1 MDAESFS
8 LSIKSIGPH
17 AVLYTMATEAEYGDQ
32 LKKRFTPFICGVGPV
47 EAGVRLGL
55 ALANAD
61 KKPDVI
67 VSLGS
72 AGSQKLEQGA
82 VYEVNGLA
90 YRDMDASAFGFE
102 KGTTPFL
109 DLPRF
114 VPVVPAIPDVPKA
127 SLSTGANVVSGD
139 GYKAISEDM
148 VDMESFA
155 VLRVCQTI
163 GARFVGL
170 RGISDGAKPVEG
182 LSDWTQ
188 FLHVIDERLAH
199 AVDALEDALL
209 TMKGFTTLGGG
220 IDAGQNGS

>member
-1 MDAESFS
+1 MAFESAS
-8 LSIKSIGPH
+8 LSLKSVGSRT
-17 AVLYTMATEAEYGDQ
+17 VLYVMATEAEYGDE
-32 LKKRFTPFICGVGPV
+32 LKRRFSPFMCGVGPV

-55 ALANAD
+55 ALAKAD
-61 KKPDVI
+61 KQPDVI

-72 AGSQKLEQGA
+72 AGSRTLEQGA

-109 DLPRF
+109 DLPRL
-114 VPVVPAIPDVPKA
+114 VSVEPIIPSVQKA
-127 SLSTGANVVSGD
+127 SLSTGANVVSGE
-139 GYKAISEDM
+139 GYDTVSEDM

-155 VLRVCQTI
+155 ILRVCQMV

-188 FLHVIDERLAH
+188 FLHVIDERLAA
-199 AVDALEDALL
+199 AVDALEKVL
-209 TMKGFTTLGGG
+209 
-220 IDAGQNGS
+220 SEEP